1 MNSLDPNIVKLLR
14 DIIASSRRIITV
26 VSRETR
32 DSFIDPA
39 NLNAQDIVARRLTI
53 IGEAAAALMQK
64 HAAFCSEHTE
74 IPLRQARG
82 MRNFIVHNYDGV
94 DWETVWDTTQLLPAL
109 VESIAPLVPA

>member
-1 MNSLDPNIVKLLR
+1 MKPLDPKIVKLLR
-14 DIIASSRRIITV
+14 DIVASSRRIIAV
-26 VSRETR
+26 VSEETR
-32 DSFIDPA
+32 ESFIDPA
-39 NLNAQDIVARRLTI
+39 NLDSQDIVARRLTI

-64 HAAFCSEHTE
+64 HTAFYSEHTE

-109 VESIAPLVPA
+109 VESIEPLLT